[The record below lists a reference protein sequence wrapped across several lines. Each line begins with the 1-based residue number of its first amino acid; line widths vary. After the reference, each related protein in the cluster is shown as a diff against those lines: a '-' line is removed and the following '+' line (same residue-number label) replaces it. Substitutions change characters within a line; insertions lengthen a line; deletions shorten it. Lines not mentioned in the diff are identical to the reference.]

1 MRGMG
6 ETEELDI
13 QVKCVATE
21 EAWKKLWKH
30 YKKALECQLKKMKS
44 GFRRPT
50 LHPTPQPFFY

>member
-1 MRGMG
+1 MG